1 MSILDRFSLEGKV
14 ALITGGAGLYGKQL
28 VAALAEAGATT
39 IMASRNVDALQEV
52 ANEHNEQGR
61 DVHAL
66 QFDQG
71 DEASVLAL
79 RDTVFERFGR
89 VDTLVNNAVLRSM
102 KQQYRSDADSFAE
115 SMRVNATGLFVI
127 TRAFADAM
135 AQHNGNGGSIINIG
149 SIYGMVAPDPTNYA
163 GTDMNGWSPDYA
175 FHKGA
180 MVTFTKFIASYYGP
194 NNIRCNCIS
203 AGGFFNNQH
212 PQFVKQYSDRTFLG
226 RMAGD
231 HDLQGILVFLASDAS
246 SYVTGTNIPV
256 DGGYTSK

>member
-1 MSILDRFSLEGKV
+1 MSILDRFSLNNKI

-39 IMASRNVDALQEV
+39 IMASRNVDALQAV
-52 ANEHNEQGR
+52 AAEHNEQGR

-66 QFDQG
+66 PLDQG

-79 RDTVFERFGR
+79 RDSVLERFGR
-89 VDTLVNNAVLRSM
+89 VDVLVNNAVLRPM
-102 KQQYRSDADSFAE
+102 KKQYEDSAETFAE

-127 TRAFADAM
+127 TRAFGDAM
-135 AQHNGNGGSIINIG
+135 ARQNENGGSIINIG
-149 SIYGMVAPDPTNYA
+149 SIYGMVGPDPTNYR
-163 GTDMNGWSPDYA
+163 GTDMNGWSPDYS

-180 MVTFTKFIASYYGP
+180 MISFTRFVASYYGDK
-194 NNIRCNCIS
+194 NIRCNCIS
-203 AGGFFNNQH
+203 AGGFFNGQH
-212 PQFVKQYSDRTFLG
+212 EQFVRQYSDHTFLG

-231 HDLQGILVFLASDAS
+231 DDLQGILVFLASDAS
-246 SYVTGTNIPV
+246 SYITGANIPV